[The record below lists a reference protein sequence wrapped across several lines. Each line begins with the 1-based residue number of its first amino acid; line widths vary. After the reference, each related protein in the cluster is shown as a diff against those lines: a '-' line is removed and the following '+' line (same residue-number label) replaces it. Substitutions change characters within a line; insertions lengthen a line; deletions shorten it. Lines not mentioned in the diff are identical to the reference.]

1 MKGYTSL
8 TGSLATAEGL
18 DNPLKAKLT
27 WSPSGW
33 LMHSWN
39 PARYLDNGATV
50 DVAWNELFLP
60 KNLGTDEYFD
70 LGKPMWSITVNI
82 SSALTL
88 SHLSSVARV
97 PSLTFPVVSMPKT
110 FWQNCRWVWLVRS
123 SILFKL
129 VKPVCWSA
137 GRKLLLY
144 TYGEV

>member
-39 PARYLDNGATV
+39 PARYLDNGVTV

-70 LGKPMWSITVNI
+70 LGKVELVSQSRCNSLRQTVWI
-82 SSALTL
+82 
-88 SHLSSVARV
+88 
-97 PSLTFPVVSMPKT
+97 
-110 FWQNCRWVWLVRS
+110 
-123 SILFKL
+123 
-129 VKPVCWSA
+129 
-137 GRKLLLY
+137 
-144 TYGEV
+144 E